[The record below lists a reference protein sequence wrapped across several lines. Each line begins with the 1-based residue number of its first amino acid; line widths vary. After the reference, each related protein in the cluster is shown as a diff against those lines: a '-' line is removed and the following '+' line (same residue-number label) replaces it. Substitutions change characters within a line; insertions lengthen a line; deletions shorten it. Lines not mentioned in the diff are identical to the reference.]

1 MTRGI
6 DLKKDQYIRKITWI
20 GLILNLF
27 LSVLKFW
34 AGVVA
39 ASQTLLADA
48 VHSLSDCT
56 TDVAV
61 IVGSYYWSKPA
72 DENHPYGHRRLETLV
87 TVFIGIVLFGAA
99 IGIVWKAI
107 TTLNEPPAAPPGRL
121 ALFVVLFSI
130 ISKEILYRWM
140 AAIGKRIKSPAL
152 AANAW
157 HHRTDAISSIPA
169 LIAIGGAIILPAWT
183 VLDHVGAVVVS
194 IFIFQAALKIAW
206 PGLREMMET
215 GASKETLDRIKGI
228 ACQNEAVVQVHGLR
242 TRYVGNNLQVDMH
255 VVVDGSITVAKGHDI
270 AEDVKARI
278 LKENTDVL
286 DVVVHI
292 EPRESAI
299 REDDQGSQPK

>member
-1 MTRGI
+1 MTKVY
-6 DLKKDQYIRKITWI
+6 DLKRDQYIRKITWI

-87 TVFIGIVLFGAA
+87 TVFIGIVLCSAA

-107 TTLNEPPAAPPGRL
+107 TTLNEPPAAPPGWL

-130 ISKEILYRWM
+130 ISKEILYRWT

-152 AANAW
+152 VANAW

-169 LIAIGGAIILPAWT
+169 LLAIGGAIILPAWT
-183 VLDHVGAVVVS
+183 VLDHMGAVVVS

-206 PGLREMMET
+206 PGLREMAET
-215 GASKETLDRIKGI
+215 GASEETLDRIRVI
-228 ACQNEAVVQVHGLR
+228 VCQNEAVVQVHGLR

-255 VVVDGSITVAKGHDI
+255 VVVDGSITVARGHDI

-278 LKENTDVL
+278 LEENMDVL

-292 EPRESAI
+292 EPRES
-299 REDDQGSQPK
+299 EMD